1 MEGKS
6 VATIKIEHIE
16 FRGPERNQPR
26 YKPSPAHVQLKMK
39 ATPLRHPDGRWF
51 TAEEARAYIAKVI
64 EPEIARRRGIV
75 EAGKRLAGGIRSRK
89 AWLSLGKMIEDYCQM
104 KQDDREPART
114 VRDYR
119 QKARV
124 LLSFDPELYG
134 APAEALNRQIA
145 FDLYER
151 LRRKRGLAT
160 ACGVI
165 RTMSAAYGYAMNRG
179 TVRLPENPCSR
190 LRMKKPPPRVRAGS
204 PEEMEHLLAT
214 ARAMGKPMM
223 AIAIELGLWT
233 GQRQNDRLAMIEG
246 GRTETRITLRTSK
259 TGKIIAIPKSPRLV
273 AALEESRAV
282 KQGLAAQ
289 VIASTIIVH
298 PGTGQAYNEHTYRHE
313 FAEVRIA
320 AANGIPGT
328 DGPWLIRPMSSL
340 ASFRDQ
346 DLRDTAVTWLVRAGC
361 DLFEVASIT
370 GHELASIHAILK
382 HYLADHP
389 ERADAAVAK
398 MVAWFDAQGGSG
410 TA

>member
-1 MEGKS
+1 MESKP
-6 VATIKIEHIE
+6 VATIKIEFIR
-16 FRGPERNQPR
+16 FGGKAGDQPR
-26 YKPSPAHVQLKMK
+26 YCPSPAHTRLKLKGK
-39 ATPLRHPDGRWF
+39 ALRHPDGRWF
-51 TAEEARAYIAKVI
+51 TAEEARAFITTVI

-75 EAGKRLAGGIRSRK
+75 EAGKRLAGGIRPRK
-89 AWLSLGKMIEDYCQM
+89 AWLSLGKMIEDYCQT
-104 KQDDREPART
+104 KEADNEPART

-124 LLSFDPELYG
+124 LLTFDPELYG
-134 APAEALNRQIA
+134 APAEAVTRQIA
-145 FDLYER
+145 FELYER

-165 RTMSAAYGYAMNRG
+165 RTMSAAYGYALNRG
-179 TVRLPENPCSR
+179 TVRMPENPCSR

-259 TGKIIAIPKSPRLV
+259 TGKIIAIPKSPRLL

-282 KQGLAAQ
+282 KLAFAVP
-289 VIASTIIVH
+289 VIAGTVIVH

-313 FAEVRIA
+313 FAEVRQA
-320 AANGIPGT
+320 AAHGIPGE
-328 DGPWLIRPMSSL
+328 DGSWLVRPMASL

-370 GHELASIHAILK
+370 GHELASIHTILK

-398 MVAWFDAQGGSG
+398 MVAWFDAQGG
-410 TA
+410 A